1 MTEKQKFL
9 IEEIQKD
16 MVQWLIQERNL
27 SLADA
32 LNTIYN
38 SETFEKIQNVNTGL
52 YLESSAYNY
61 NLLEDELKFGKLTQ
75 MEI

>member
-9 IEEIQKD
+9 IKEIQKD